1 MEMLPV
7 TPKGLGGI
15 LLKQNI
21 QPLKKK
27 KKKLHNQ
34 DLSVGHMSDQVF
46 LIHILTAFDA
56 VIVYSFNTYL
66 LNAYF
71 LPGTVSVTQDI

>member
-1 MEMLPV
+1 
-7 TPKGLGGI
+7 
-15 LLKQNI
+15 
-21 QPLKKK
+21 
-27 KKKLHNQ
+27 
-34 DLSVGHMSDQVF
+34 MSDQVF